1 MSWKHASNALGRV
14 VNVLYWWKGSSANLM
29 LMTEYEKHRLFI
41 QTEKQINHPDNM
53 KPTPKQ
59 TPTNCEGKVDF
70 QTKFIYQDHIIF
82 QYSLLGAICTS
93 RATNKF
99 IRLFWEW
106 LCVEAEL
113 PNSDPASQYC
123 HRAASPVSSWHS
135 HISYRIIK
143 GQHSYCFRTG
153 SSKGITWIPKAA
165 ASLPFFL
172 PVSQTPE
179 LTKQLFFPPIA
190 KSMESP
196 PCLAQKHHCQRKERE
211 KRRPVEKG
219 GERPTIVKEEA
230 VQLRREDLEQ
240 SKAGAKWKTNSHE
253 KRHCCSFILCAT

>member
-1 MSWKHASNALGRV
+1 MPWKHASNALGRV
-14 VNVLYWWKGSSANLM
+14 VNVLYWWKRSPANLM
-29 LMTEYEKHRLFI
+29 LMTEYEKHRWFI

-59 TPTNCEGKVDF
+59 TPTNCQGKVDF

-93 RATNKF
+93 RATNKY

-123 HRAASPVSSWHS
+123 HCAASPVSSWHS

-179 LTKQLFFPPIA
+179 LTKQLFFPPCKIYGV
-190 KSMESP
+190 SSLLSP
-196 PCLAQKHHCQRKERE
+196 EASLPEERE
-211 KRRPVEKG
+211 RKG
-219 GERPTIVKEEA
+219 
-230 VQLRREDLEQ
+230 DL
-240 SKAGAKWKTNSHE
+240 
-253 KRHCCSFILCAT
+253 

>member
-1 MSWKHASNALGRV
+1 
-14 VNVLYWWKGSSANLM
+14 
-29 LMTEYEKHRLFI
+29 
-41 QTEKQINHPDNM
+41 M

-59 TPTNCEGKVDF
+59 TPTNCQGKVDF

-153 SSKGITWIPKAA
+153 SSKGITWIPKGSCFSALFPS
-165 ASLPFFL
+165 SLSDTRTYKTT
-172 PVSQTPE
+172 V
-179 LTKQLFFPPIA
+179 FPPLQNLWSLLPA
-190 KSMESP
+190 
-196 PCLAQKHHCQRKERE
+196 
-211 KRRPVEKG
+211 
-219 GERPTIVKEEA
+219 
-230 VQLRREDLEQ
+230 
-240 SKAGAKWKTNSHE
+240 
-253 KRHCCSFILCAT
+253 